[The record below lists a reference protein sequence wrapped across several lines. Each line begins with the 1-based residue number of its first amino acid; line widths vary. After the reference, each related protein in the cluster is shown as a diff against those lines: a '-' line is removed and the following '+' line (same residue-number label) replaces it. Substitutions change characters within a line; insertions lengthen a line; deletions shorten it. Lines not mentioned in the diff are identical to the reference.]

1 MLTYAQLLRE
11 VPEMTDATHIGL
23 DKVWQYLAVRGI
35 SRTTAE
41 KCNLLVV
48 KAQQL
53 IAAARKTKK
62 GNAEDSR
69 AAIVFPHFD
78 PTGQPIDWWSAR
90 LVELAPP
97 ELKLVTEGIS
107 FASLVEK
114 KPLGKMFCPPVEA
127 PHAYLPPLLDWINI
141 PKGSKVYIHESCIKS
156 INGALAGTY
165 SVGLNG
171 VWGWTSKKHNIG
183 LVEEL
188 RSLPWKALQLEP
200 VILFDSNIN
209 DNWDV
214 QQAASRLAAKI
225 YEYTGREARLLRL
238 PKADGMVD
246 QGFDDFCDQ
255 HTPAEIKEFLEKP
268 TEEIAISEIEL
279 LKIQLNNEVCVV
291 RSISRVVNQHT
302 GTVMKRSD
310 FTDMNYAHFQVLEV
324 DDKGR
329 PHQVNVPKLWLG
341 DKKRVEVEALEY
353 APGERI
359 IFNDKLNMWRGMG
372 CEPEPGDPMPWI
384 NLLNANV
391 EDEFVRDWITCWLA
405 YPLQNLGA
413 KMNSYLLLF
422 GPSGTGKD
430 LFLRPMQRIY
440 GPNFVKIG
448 NEEIRS
454 QFSSL
459 YAMRQ
464 FVQIDEL
471 ARQFDDGP
479 SVGQK
484 IKRLTTD
491 LKITVNEKNQPE
503 FKVDNHLNMAI
514 TSNYPDCLKLDDDDR
529 RAAVVN
535 WRAWEERE
543 DHRGDEAYW
552 QNYINWCDNGGAEA
566 LYDYLLQYP
575 LGKFNPMAWAPGT
588 EAKQVVKE
596 ATKSMVERWVADLD
610 ADPDSVLPIISA
622 GKALWTSKD
631 LAIVFYGGNEDF
643 LKKSQI
649 DQIGVA
655 LRDAGFK
662 RANDGKVIRDK
673 NGKVDR
679 YWVIRDRK
687 DKRWADSAACS
698 VSISAQLGTG
708 QGKV

>member
-1 MLTYAQLLRE
+1 MLTYPQLVRD
-11 VPEMTDATHIGL
+11 VPAMTDETHMGL
-23 DKVWQYLAVRGI
+23 DKVWQYLQVRGVN
-35 SRTTAE
+35 RETAE
-41 KCNLLVV
+41 RCNLLVV

-62 GNAEDSR
+62 GHLEDSR

-78 PTGQPIDWWSAR
+78 AQGQPIDWWSAR
-90 LVELAPP
+90 LVEIAPP
-97 ELKLVTEGIS
+97 ELKLVS
-107 FASLVEK
+107 FGNLVEK

-127 PHAYLPPLLDWINI
+127 PHAYLPPLLDWVGI
-141 PKGSKVYIHESCIKS
+141 PKGSKVYVHESCIKS
-156 INGALAGTY
+156 INGALHGEY

-171 VWGWTSKKHNIG
+171 VWGWTSKKHNVG

-188 RSLPWKALQLEP
+188 RSLPWKALKLQP
-200 VILFDSNIN
+200 IILFDSNIN

-214 QQAASRLAAKI
+214 QQACSRLAAKI
-225 YEYTGREARLLRL
+225 YEYTGCKAQLLRL
-238 PKADGMVD
+238 PKKPDGVD
-246 QGFDDFCDQ
+246 QGFDDFCDEHNAQ
-255 HTPAEIKEFLEKP
+255 EIRDFLARP

-279 LKIQLNNEVCVV
+279 LKLQLNNEVCVV
-291 RSISRVVNQHT
+291 RGISRVVHQHT
-302 GTVMKRSD
+302 GVVMKRQD
-310 FTDMNYAHFQVLEV
+310 FTDMNYAHFEV
-324 DDKGR
+324 IDIDDKGR
-329 PHQVNVPKLWLG
+329 PHRINVPKLWVA
-341 DKKRVEVEALEY
+341 DRKRVEVESLEY
-353 APGERI
+353 APGEKV
-359 IFNDKLNMWRGMG
+359 IFHDRLNMWRGMG
-372 CEPEPGDPMPWI
+372 LEPEPGDVVPWI
-384 NLLNANV
+384 TLLNANV
-391 EDEFVRDWITCWLA
+391 ENEETRHWLTCWLA
-405 YPLQNLGA
+405 YPLQRLGA

-459 YAMRQ
+459 YAMKQ

-479 SVGQK
+479 TVSQK

-503 FKVDNHLNMAI
+503 FKVDNHLNMAV

-529 RAAVVN
+529 RAAVIN
-535 WRAWEERE
+535 WRAWQEIE

-552 QNYINWCDNGGAEA
+552 QQYIDWCDNGGAEA

-575 LGKFNPMAWAPGT
+575 LGDFNPMAWAPAT
-588 EAKQVVKE
+588 EAKQTVKE
-596 ATKSMVERWVADLD
+596 ATKSSIERWVKDLD
-610 ADPDSVLPIISA
+610 EDPDSVLPLISA
-622 GKALWTSKD
+622 HKQLWTSKD

-655 LRDAGFK
+655 LRDSGFK

-673 NGKVDR
+673 NSKVDR
-679 YWVIRDRK
+679 YWIIRDRK
-687 DKRWADSAACS
+687 NRKWSEPAACS
-698 VSISAQLGTG
+698 TAINAALGSGST
-708 QGKV
+708 KV